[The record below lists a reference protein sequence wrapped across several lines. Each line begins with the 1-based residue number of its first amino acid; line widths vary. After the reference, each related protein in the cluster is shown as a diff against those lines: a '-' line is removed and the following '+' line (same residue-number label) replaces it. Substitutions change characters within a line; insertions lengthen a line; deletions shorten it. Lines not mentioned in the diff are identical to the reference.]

1 MNYDTLTPQPQFG
14 PQPPKDETSSDGS
27 KTILI
32 ISTIFLVL
40 WVFAGIAAFLMSL
53 LCFGKSGTT
62 AQHVVGFLLA
72 IFFGP
77 FYWIYYFVAA
87 SYCRGKKGKKFLA

>member
-1 MNYDTLTPQPQFG
+1 MNYDALMTPQPPFG
-14 PQPPKDETSSDGS
+14 PKEEPTDGNGT

-53 LCFGKSGTT
+53 FCFGKSGNT
-62 AQHVVGFLLA
+62 AQHVVGFFLA

-77 FYWIYYFVAA
+77 FYWIYYFVSA
-87 SYCRGKKGKKFLA
+87 SYCKGKKGKKFLA